1 MMYRLLRL
9 SFALPLFNPGRG
21 LNRERGGSRS
31 RSRDLGMRS
40 SAGGLISMTPCLKVT
55 DTTIRC
61 DIHGDSCG
69 HLSMQSL
76 VERQD

>member
-1 MMYRLLRL
+1 
-9 SFALPLFNPGRG
+9 
-21 LNRERGGSRS
+21 
-31 RSRDLGMRS
+31 MRS

-55 DTTIRC
+55 DTAIRC

-76 VERQD
+76 VERQDEGHQGQSQPPLYIVG